1 MIDTFPIA
9 FESRMRHSLG
19 TAWDLFASAHEHSS
33 PVAIRINPEKYKT
46 EGPGQRVPWSAH
58 GRYLSER
65 PVFTLDPLLHGGAY
79 YVQEAS
85 SMFLE
90 QVFRQIVGP
99 AQPLTLL
106 DLCAAPGGKSTHLLS
121 LVNRESLLVANEVI
135 RSRATILLENIE
147 KWGSNNVVVTN
158 NDPQDFQRLGGF
170 FDIVVVDAPCSGEG
184 LFRKDPQSMKE
195 WSADHVMLC
204 SKRQRRVVSDVW
216 PTLKEDGILIYS
228 TCTYSTLENE
238 ENLKWLKS
246 ASNVEFLS
254 LRLED
259 DWGIETIAQD
269 GIIGYRFYPHRVNG
283 EGFFMAVIRK
293 KEKHHQ
299 PSIGNL
305 KKTFNT
311 ASKKI
316 MEQLDH
322 WIKDDEDFT
331 FIQRE
336 HLLQFFSSRHRQ
348 AIEYLTR
355 NLRLLSAGTFAATIK
370 HEKLIPEHALALSLH
385 VRQENFAEISL
396 TRTEALQY
404 LRKETLTIALPQR
417 GFALVQYEKL
427 PIGWVNVLQ
436 NRLNNLYPAAWRIR
450 MVDR

>member
-19 TAWDLFASAHEHSS
+19 TAWDLFASAHELSS
-33 PVAIRINPEKYKT
+33 PVSIRINPEKYKT
-46 EGPGQRVPWSAH
+46 TQTTRAVPWS
-58 GRYLSER
+58 GYGWYLAER
-65 PVFTLDPLLHGGAY
+65 PVFTLDPFLHGGAY

-90 QVFRQIVGP
+90 QVFTQIVDP
-99 AQPLTLL
+99 TQPLTLL

-121 LVNRESLLVANEVI
+121 LINRESLLVANEVI
-135 RSRATILLENIE
+135 RSRATILQENIE

-170 FDIVVVDAPCSGEG
+170 FDVVMVDAPCSGEG
-184 LFRKDPQSMKE
+184 LFRKDPQAMKE
-195 WSADHVMLC
+195 WSADQVMLC
-204 SKRQRRVVSDVW
+204 SKRQRRIVSDIW

-246 ASNVEFLS
+246 GCDVEFVS

-283 EGFFMAVIRK
+283 EGFFMAVVRK
-293 KEKHHQ
+293 KEKHDQ
-299 PSIGNL
+299 PSVGNL
-305 KKTFNT
+305 KNTFNT

-316 MEQLDH
+316 MEQLDD
-322 WIKDDEDFT
+322 WIKSDEDFT

-336 HLLQFFSSRHRQ
+336 NLLQFFSSRHKQ
-348 AIEYLTR
+348 AIEYLAR
-355 NLRLLSAGTFAATIK
+355 NLRLISAGTFAATVK
-370 HEKLIPEHALALSLH
+370 HEKLIPEHALALSMH
-385 VRQENFAEISL
+385 VRIENFAEISL

-404 LRKETLTIALPQR
+404 LRKETLTVALPQR
-417 GFALVQYEKL
+417 GFALVQYEAL

-450 MVDR
+450 MADR